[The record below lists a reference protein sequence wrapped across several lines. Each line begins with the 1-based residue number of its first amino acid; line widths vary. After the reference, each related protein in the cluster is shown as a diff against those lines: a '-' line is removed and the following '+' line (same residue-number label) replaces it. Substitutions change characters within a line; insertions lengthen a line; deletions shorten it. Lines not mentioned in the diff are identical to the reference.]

1 MLASIVLGLC
11 SAGFTVDPETSS
23 FISTIDGRRHMFH
36 GVNVVEKTHEFIPTA
51 TAAAAFKL
59 DPVRGLAAA
68 DMELLRSLGFNSVRL
83 GVLWEAVQPAHGVI
97 NTTYLSRVKELVDE
111 LYT

>member
-51 TAAAAFKL
+51 TAEAFKL

>member
-1 MLASIVLGLC
+1 
-11 SAGFTVDPETSS
+11 
-23 FISTIDGRRHMFH
+23 MFH

-51 TAAAAFKL
+51 TAAAFKL

>member
-1 MLASIVLGLC
+1 
-11 SAGFTVDPETSS
+11 
-23 FISTIDGRRHMFH
+23 MFH
-36 GVNVVEKTHEFIPTA
+36 GVNVVEKTHEFIPA
-51 TAAAAFKL
+51 EAFKL